1 MEKKKKIGLA
11 LGSGGPRGL
20 SHIGVIKVLEENG
33 IKPDI
38 IAGSSIGAL
47 IGGAYIV
54 LNSIEEVEKISL
66 STDMKTVLGI
76 LFDPTIKLGLIKG
89 EKVTNFFQEKFG
101 NPKIEELRTPF
112 FPVATDFSTGK
123 PVVFKTGRF
132 IETIR
137 ASISIPF
144 IFQPVAYRK
153 KLLVDGGLSMQV
165 PVEPLKEAGADVI
178 IAVNLS
184 ENACNKEDYFANG
197 LVRSPFGIY
206 KLTVN
211 AIGILEINLARENC
225 RDADV
230 VISPDVRNV
239 GWDNFWKPKRVIEAG
254 ERAMKNA
261 IPKLKK
267 ILET

>member
-33 IKPDI
+33 IKPDM

-47 IGGAYIV
+47 IGGAYIA
-54 LNSIEEVEKISL
+54 LNSIQKLEKMAL

-89 EKVTNFFQEKFG
+89 EKVTNFMQEKFG
-101 NPKIEELRTPF
+101 NPKIEELKIPF
-112 FPVATDFSTGK
+112 FPVATDFSTGN
-123 PVVFKTGRF
+123 PVVFKHGGF

-153 KLLVDGGLSMQV
+153 KLLADGGLSMQV
-165 PVEPLKEAGADVI
+165 PVRPLKEAGADII
-178 IAVNLS
+178 IAVNLA
-184 ENACNKEDYFANG
+184 ENSYNKEDYFANG
-197 LVRSPFGIY
+197 LVRSPLGIY

-225 RDADV
+225 RDADI

-239 GWDNFWKPKRVIEAG
+239 GWDSFWKPKKVIEAG
-254 ERAMKNA
+254 EKATEA
-261 IPKLKK
+261 IIPKLKE
-267 ILET
+267 LL

>member
-1 MEKKKKIGLA
+1 MEKKRKIGLA

-33 IKPDI
+33 IRPDM

-47 IGGAYIV
+47 IGGAYIA
-54 LNSIEEVEKISL
+54 LNSIEKVEKMAL

-76 LFDPTIKLGLIKG
+76 LFDPTMKLGLIKG
-89 EKVTNFFQEKFG
+89 EKVTNFLQEKFG
-101 NPKIEELRTPF
+101 NPKIEELKIPF

-123 PVVFKTGRF
+123 PVVFKNGGF

-153 KLLVDGGLSMQV
+153 RLLADGGLSMQV
-165 PVEPLKEAGADVI
+165 PVKPLKEAGADII
-178 IAVNLS
+178 IAVNLA
-184 ENACNKEDYFANG
+184 ENAYNKEDYFANG

-211 AIGILEINLARENC
+211 ALGILEMNLARENC

-230 VISPDVRNV
+230 VVSPDVRDV
-239 GWDNFWKPKRVIEAG
+239 GWDSFWKPKKVIEAG
-254 ERAMKNA
+254 EHAMKSA
-261 IPKLKK
+261 IPKLKR
-267 ILET
+267 LL